1 MALYSIE
8 NDICLGIS
16 HSGAVNVE
24 SEGYVELSDEEVAK
38 IFALIDE
45 NVTLEEER
53 RKVKSCIMDVLNAP
67 KGLVS
72 IDVNDVRDLFQEG
85 GAIHAFEVSV
95 DALMVNRMKQMMDRI
110 IRKATNLEP
119 YNRAL
124 AFFFFPEEL
133 PLLMDELQPFNDWIE
148 SVPGEFMIKWGMAT
162 QSKQELR
169 AIVLLQ

>member
-1 MALYSIE
+1 M
-8 NDICLGIS
+8 
-16 HSGAVNVE
+16 
-24 SEGYVELSDEEVAK
+24 EEQKCMIGPEHLEPV
-38 IFALIDE
+38 FALIDE
-45 NVTLEEER
+45 KVTIEEEH
-53 RKVKSCIMDVLNAP
+53 RKVKRCIMDVLNAP

-72 IDVNDVRDLFQEG
+72 IDVNDVRDLFLEG
-85 GAIHAFEVSV
+85 GVIHAFDVSV

-148 SVPGEFMIKWGMAT
+148 SVPGEFMIKWGMTT